1 MLKWY
6 TRTNSNLSLNFLRR
20 FRLEIFNFQDDKLKS
35 ILEKLIPEFQ
45 PTKIFLFGSR
55 CKGNFK
61 ADSDYD
67 LFLIV
72 NKSDISRHERMTK
85 ALMALWGCGVK
96 VDVFIYT
103 EAEFNDWKDEF
114 SSIPYT
120 VATEGLELKV
130 G

>member
-1 MLKWY
+1 MEI
-6 TRTNSNLSLNFLRR
+6 LNFH
-20 FRLEIFNFQDDKLKS
+20 DDKLKNV
-35 ILEKLIPEFQ
+35 LEKLIPEFQ
-45 PTKIFLFGSR
+45 PIKIFLFGSR
-55 CKGNFK
+55 SKGTSRI
-61 ADSDYD
+61 DSDYD
-67 LFLIV
+67 LLLIIK
-72 NKSDISRHERMTK
+72 KSELSRHERMTK

-114 SSIPYT
+114 SSIPHT

>member
-1 MLKWY
+1 M
-6 TRTNSNLSLNFLRR
+6 
-20 FRLEIFNFQDDKLKS
+20 EIFNFQDEKLKI
-35 ILEKLIPEFQ
+35 ILERLIPEFQ

-55 CKGNFK
+55 SKGTSK
-61 ADSDYD
+61 VDSDYD
-67 LFLIV
+67 LLLIV
-72 NKSDISRHERMTK
+72 KNSELSRHERMTH

-103 EAEFNDWKDEF
+103 ENEFNDWKDEF
-114 SSIPYT
+114 SSIPHT